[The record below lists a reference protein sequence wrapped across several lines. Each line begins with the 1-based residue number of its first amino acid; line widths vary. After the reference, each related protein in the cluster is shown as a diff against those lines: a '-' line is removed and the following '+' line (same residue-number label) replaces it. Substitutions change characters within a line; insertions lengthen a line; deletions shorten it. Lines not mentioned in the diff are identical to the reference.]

1 MLIGILAAQG
11 AYKKHKDILNTIN
24 VDSVYVKNVKQL
36 SVCDALILPGGESTA
51 ISNIIQAN
59 NLYESIKSFASNSYV
74 FGTCAGM
81 ILMGS
86 NKSTQLLKPL
96 KLFDIKVS
104 RNAYGSQVD
113 SFIDNISLSFDR
125 NKFSGVFIRAPK
137 VISRANDIEVLS
149 VYNDSPVLIRKDRFL
164 ASSFHPELTSDNRVH
179 KYFVNMVQHGN

>member
-1 MLIGILAAQG
+1 
-11 AYKKHKDILNTIN
+11 
-24 VDSVYVKNVKQL
+24 
-36 SVCDALILPGGESTA
+36 
-51 ISNIIQAN
+51 
-59 NLYESIKSFASNSYV
+59 
-74 FGTCAGM
+74 
-81 ILMGS
+81 MGS

-113 SFIDNISLSFDR
+113 SFIDKISLSFDR

-137 VISRANDIEVLS
+137 VISKANDIEVLS